1 METRVLFPSV
11 SSLYSTERLF
21 ALGVRTGSPL
31 SWWATEIATY
41 TRIPSIVHHPQMPCH
56 KSVTF
61 TFGGDEEEVNEE
73 EEI

>member
-1 METRVLFPSV
+1 MCLHFTAQSV
-11 SSLYSTERLF
+11 CLPLVSGQGALYT
-21 ALGVRTGSPL
+21 
-31 SWWATEIATY
+31 WWATEIATY
-41 TRIPSIVHHPQMPCH
+41 TRIPSIVHHSQMPYH